1 MAPNSSLAERWA
13 KLEPRERS
21 LMTGL
26 IVALAAIVFL
36 AVPLY
41 LHQAVSTARS
51 QNQEI
56 KDFLEKVRDQ
66 RDKIDKKRAER
77 DALLGRYA
85 KTMPPLASFVEEAA
99 EAGGLDIE
107 ESQGRPDVPHGKKY
121 LERVLLVK
129 FKKVGLAGLV
139 KMFEKIERSNLPVSL
154 TRLNLKPRSG
164 EADSYDVELHV
175 SQFERKGDAKKPE
188 AADKAEPADEDGP

>member
-1 MAPNSSLAERWA
+1 MSTLAERYA

-26 IVALAAIVFL
+26 GVALAAIVFL
-36 AVPLY
+36 GLPGY
-41 LHQAVSTARS
+41 LHQSVSATRS

-56 KDFLEKVRDQ
+56 KDFLEKVRDS
-66 RDKIDKKRAER
+66 REKIDKKRAER
-77 DALLGRYA
+77 DALLARYSR
-85 KTMPPLASFVEEAA
+85 TMPALASFVEEAA
-99 EAGGLDIE
+99 QTGNLEIE

-121 LERVLLVK
+121 TEHVLLVK
-129 FKKVGLAGLV
+129 FKKVGLGGLV
-139 KMFEKIERSNLPVSL
+139 KMLEKIERANYPVSI

-175 SQFERKGDAKKPE
+175 SHFERKGDAKKPE
-188 AADKAEPADEDGP
+188 AGKEEPTDAEETP